1 VGQPDAR
8 ALRARETLLEEQ
20 ARNEEAKFKARAP
33 RARAPAEAG
42 EPPPRRASRGKEW
55 VRQPALYA
63 ESETPLYK

>member
-1 VGQPDAR
+1 MGQPDAR

-33 RARAPAEAG
+33 RARAPA
-42 EPPPRRASRGKEW
+42 PPPRRASRGKEW